1 MDNVTEK
8 FNDIYESI
16 GKIENMLNILPPD
29 INVAPILYEL
39 EENLKNKIVDI
50 DKIISR

>member
-16 GKIENMLNILPPD
+16 GKIEDMINILPPD
-29 INVAPILYEL
+29 VNVAPILYEL
-39 EENLKNKIVDI
+39 EENLKNKIVEL
-50 DKIISR
+50 DKIISQ